1 MAPLAPV
8 TTVEV
13 NGSTLAY
20 RDMGQGEP
28 IVLVHGSISDIR
40 TWDAVQSDL
49 AERFRV
55 LAYSRRYAT
64 PNAPIT
70 EGFVDPWGVH
80 VDDLAAFIEKLG
92 LGSVHAVGNSSGAF
106 VALLLAK
113 QRPDLVRTLVLEEPP
128 VVSLFLPSLPPKL
141 SDVVK
146 LLFSRPAAFLPLMAF
161 GTTVVRPVTNAFER
175 GDDEKALEIFAR
187 GVLGETF
194 YANLS
199 PSRLEQMRENVKPH
213 RASFLGGGLPSFL
226 EEDARAVTTPTLLM
240 MGEHTPQF
248 QKEINRRLV
257 ELIPGAQEHVVSGA
271 SHLMHEDNPRD
282 VLAAIS
288 TFATAHSRV

>member
-1 MAPLAPV
+1 LAPV

-13 NGSTLAY
+13 NGAILAY

-28 IVLVHGSISDIR
+28 MVLVHGNISDMR
-40 TWDAVQSDL
+40 TWDPVQSYL
-49 AERFRV
+49 AENFRV

-64 PNAPIT
+64 PNAPIA
-70 EGFVDPWGVH
+70 EGAIDPWGVH

-92 LGSVHAVGNSSGAF
+92 LGSVHAVGNSTGAF

-128 VVSLFLPSLPPKL
+128 VVPLFLPTLPPKL

-199 PSRLEQMRENVKPH
+199 PSRLEQMRENVKPP
-213 RASFLGGGLPSFL
+213 RACFLGVGLPKFL
-226 EEDARAVTTPTLLM
+226 EDDARAITTPTLLM
-240 MGEHTPQF
+240 IGEHTPRF

-257 ELIPGAQEHVVSGA
+257 ELIPGAREHIVSGA
-271 SHLMHEDNPRD
+271 SHLMHEDNPSGAS
-282 VLAAIS
+282 AAIHA
-288 TFATAHSRV
+288 FATAHSRL